1 MGVAVFILGL
11 AWFYVTTFVVIPH
24 YAALAYGIGQTPY
37 AARFGELGDSFGD
50 VLRSLVT
57 RPLTVLKIALEP
69 LRLRYLFGLLIP
81 TAFLGLF
88 GAEILLVGL
97 PLLLANLLS
106 SFPLQYSGELHY
118 SAPLVPIFTFAAV
131 VGLARLIRNYKFW
144 REGVQVNQRP
154 RVRPRVCVGSGD
166 RLCAGLPGRGRLHTD
181 RQGVPAEP
189 ARRLAA
195 GDGPPAAA

>member
-24 YAALAYGIGQTPY
+24 YAELAYGIGETPY
-37 AARFGELGDSFGD
+37 AARFGELGNSFGG

-81 TAFLGLF
+81 TALLGLF

-97 PLLLANLLS
+97 PLLLANLLN
-106 SFPLQYSGELHY
+106 SFPLTVL
-118 SAPLVPIFTFAAV
+118 
-131 VGLARLIRNYKFW
+131 
-144 REGVQVNQRP
+144 
-154 RVRPRVCVGSGD
+154 
-166 RLCAGLPGRGRLHTD
+166 
-181 RQGVPAEP
+181 
-189 ARRLAA
+189 RRTALFGAA
-195 GDGPPAAA
+195 GAHLYLRRDRWSRPADPKLQILA